1 MGDQAFRDDDPSVYK
16 THILYVVN
24 GDANCDRLMQQLEA
38 HPLGDEVFV
47 QDALKIAHRPAW
59 LDGVPILVVKQT
71 KQAHKGRN
79 IYDYLRAWKSDEF
92 MPAGSTTGGF
102 ASYEDPENAVGVT
115 DRKYASIYGN
125 DMFSLDEED
134 GGRQA
139 AQPDPNASE
148 RDRRRQ
154 TAASQSQ
161 LATQRLQEA
170 RDAMDRR
177 LQSRAG
183 GGGPTMGSVPRNA
196 FAQQPQPQW

>member
-16 THILYVVN
+16 THILYVVS
-24 GDANCDRLMQQLEA
+24 GDPNCDKLLQHLEV
-38 HPLGDEVFV
+38 HPMGDEVFV
-47 QDALKIAHRPAW
+47 QDALKIARRPAW

-79 IYDYLRAWKSDEF
+79 IYDYLRSWKSDEF

-125 DMFSLDEED
+125 DMFSLEEE
-134 GGRQA
+134 GQQVVA
-139 AQPDPNASE
+139 EPASSSE

-177 LQSRAG
+177 LQTRSG
-183 GGGPTMGSVPRNA
+183 GGGPSMGSVPRNA
-196 FAQQPQPQW
+196 FAQQPGQSW